1 MQKSIFKVAVGV
13 AVGTFLVLGEAH
25 AESASP
31 NDGFREIRVAPG
43 IATADNLIDV
53 ILPFLRN
60 HPESEEG
67 NAGMQ
72 LNVQKDGADYNVD
85 ILLTGYLDDNVSGEH
100 YRGHVIRTSDGK
112 WELLAMA
119 AKPICARGVNVNGVC
134 TSASPPPAMFLT
146 PGTAHREAS
155 KGSSMCVNV
164 SRDDVLNVR
173 AGPGTRFQT
182 LGALAAGNCDVEL
195 SDTCEGNWCQIQAAS
210 LSGWVNTRYLIP
222 AN

>member
-1 MQKSIFKVAVGV
+1 MQKSIFKVAVGL
-13 AVGTFLVLGEAH
+13 AVGAFLVLGEAH

-43 IATADNLIDV
+43 IATADDLIDV

-67 NAGMQ
+67 NAGLQ
-72 LNVQKDGADYNVD
+72 LNVQKDGTAYNVD
-85 ILLTGYLDDNVSGEH
+85 IFLTGYLDDSVSGEH

-112 WELLAMA
+112 WELLTMA
-119 AKPICARGVNVNGVC
+119 VKPVCARGVNVNGVC
-134 TSASPPPAMFLT
+134 TSASQPPAMFLT
-146 PGTAHREAS
+146 PSAS
-155 KGSSMCVNV
+155 PQGSSMCVNV
-164 SRDDVLNVR
+164 SRGDVLNVR
-173 AGPGTRFQT
+173 SGPGTRFQT

-195 SDTCEGNWCQIQAAS
+195 SDVCEGNWCQIRSVS